1 MVTKNKL
8 ERLKRDLMQNLPENK
23 DNDYKQELIN
33 KLNKLAARQGNVERQ
48 YYDEELAELQESL
61 EAESDPIK
69 CEVWKTIIQVVE
81 DSDKEKYNR
90 EVKNHNQGVVSNG

>member
-48 YYDEELAELQESL
+48 YYDEELKELKESL
-61 EAESDPIK
+61 EAESDPVK
-69 CEVWKTIIQVVE
+69 QEVWKTIIKVVN
-81 DSDKEKYNR
+81 DSDREKYNR
-90 EVKNHNQGVVSNG
+90 EVKKHNQGVVSNG